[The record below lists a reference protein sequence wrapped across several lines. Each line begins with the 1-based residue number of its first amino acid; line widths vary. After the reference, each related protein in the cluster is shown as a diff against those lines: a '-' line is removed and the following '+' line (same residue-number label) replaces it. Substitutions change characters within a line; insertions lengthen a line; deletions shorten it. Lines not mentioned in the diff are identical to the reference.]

1 MLNSKTP
8 TLIPNIQLFADD
20 DPAPTPTPNP
30 APAAEPAPA
39 PGGKVFSEDYV
50 RTLRNE
56 SAGHRTTAKK
66 YEAALKTVFGIEA
79 DVELGDDL
87 EGHINALN
95 QRNEAA
101 QQDAL
106 KKANNRLIAA
116 ELRSRDGYDH
126 KLLEKVID
134 LSKVTIDD
142 NGEVKGL
149 DEAIKAAETEFP
161 AVKKTDAPP
170 PYAGGTGSE
179 PAGDNNPFN
188 FNFAGIRATKN
199 NK

>member
-1 MLNSKTP
+1 MLNSKKSSFLKT
-8 TLIPNIQLFADD
+8 NIQLFADPNPTPPAGD
-20 DPAPTPTPNP
+20 DPANP
-30 APAAEPAPA
+30 PVPA
-39 PGGKVFSEDYV
+39 PGGKTFSEDYV
-50 RTLRNE
+50 HTLRNE
-56 SAGHRTTAKK
+56 SANYRTTAKK
-66 YEAALKTVFGIEA
+66 YEAALKTVFGIDA
-79 DVELGDDL
+79 DAELGDDL

-106 KKANNRLIAA
+106 AKANNRLIAA
-116 ELRSRDGYDH
+116 ELRTRDGYDH

-134 LSKVTIDD
+134 LSKVTVDD

-149 DEAIKAAETEFP
+149 DEAIKAAETEYP
-161 AVKKTDAPP
+161 AVKKTDTPP
-170 PYAGGTGSE
+170 PYAGGTGSNP

-188 FNFAGIRATKN
+188 FNFAGVRATKN

>member
-1 MLNSKTP
+1 MLNSKKLP
-8 TLIPNIQLFADD
+8 INIQLFADPE
-20 DPAPTPTPNP
+20 PAPTPNP
-30 APAAEPAPA
+30 APAPAPEPAPA

-66 YEAALKTVFGIEA
+66 YEAALKTVFGIDA
-79 DVELGDDL
+79 DAELGDDL

-101 QQDAL
+101 QQNAL
-106 KKANNRLIAA
+106 NKANSRLIAA

-134 LSKVTIDD
+134 LSKVTVDD

-149 DEAIKAAETEFP
+149 DEAITAAETEFP
-161 AVKKTDAPP
+161 AVKKTETP
-170 PYAGGTGSE
+170 PYAGGTGSTP

-188 FNFAGIRATKN
+188 FDFAGIRATKN